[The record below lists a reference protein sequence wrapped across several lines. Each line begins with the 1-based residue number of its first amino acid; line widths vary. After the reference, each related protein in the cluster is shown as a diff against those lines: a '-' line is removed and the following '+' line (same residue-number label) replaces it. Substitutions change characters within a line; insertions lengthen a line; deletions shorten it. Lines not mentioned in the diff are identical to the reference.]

1 MSRLKRVLL
10 WAALIV
16 IILLAVFS
24 IYGAFLGAE
33 RARAF
38 FNTLPLAVYW
48 FALAGL
54 LVVGIVVF
62 RRLLRVPSLLL
73 MHLGCI
79 LIVGGGMWGSKAGH
93 ALGKQLFGIDK
104 ILEGQMA
111 VLERGEDNRVRLA
124 DGNDLAELPFSVRLR
139 DFRMEYYEPGD
150 LFVRTRSGQTWK
162 LPARAGQKL
171 SLGDDLGT
179 IVIQRVFQNLKVD
192 ISGDEPVYHDVP
204 GGSNP
209 ALEVTREKPDGSTSR
224 RYVFE
229 RSMGHRDRNDPLV
242 MTYRRTVSD
251 YISELEIVEDGKVVA
266 AKNIEVNHPLH
277 YGGYHFYQSSYGQDR
292 LGEYTVLSVVSDSGL
307 SAVYAG
313 YAMLIAGVVWHF
325 WGRRT
330 LSAWK
335 DRVSHAVQ
343 APAEP
348 PRTEPDTDSRE
359 AHGD

>member
-10 WAALIV
+10 WAALIA
-16 IILLAVFS
+16 IILLAAFS

-33 RARAF
+33 RAQAF

-54 LVVGIVVF
+54 LIAGMVIF

-79 LIVGGGMWGSKAGH
+79 LIIGGGMWSSKAGH

-111 VLERGEDNRVRLA
+111 ILERGEDNRVRFA
-124 DGNDLAELPFSVRLR
+124 DSNDIAELPFSVRLR
-139 DFRMEYYEPGD
+139 DFRMEYYEPGALVVQARD
-150 LFVRTRSGQTWK
+150 GGAWR
-162 LPARAGQKL
+162 LPAEPGRAL
-171 SLGDDLGT
+171 SLGENLGE
-179 IVIQRVFQNLKVD
+179 VRIQRVFENFKIGMEGEERKPYD
-192 ISGDEPVYHDVP
+192 AP

-209 ALEVTREKPDGSTSR
+209 ALEVTVENPDGTTAT

-229 RSMGHRDRNDPLV
+229 RFPGHSHPEDQLV
-242 MTYRRTVSD
+242 LRYRRTVSD
-251 YISELEIVEDGKVVA
+251 YISELEIVKDRKVVA
-266 AKNIEVNHPLH
+266 AKDIEVNHPLH
-277 YGGYHFYQSSYGQDR
+277 YGGYHFYQSSYGEDR
-292 LGEYTVLSVVSDSGL
+292 LGEYTVLMVVSDSGL

-313 YAMLIAGVVWHF
+313 YAMLIAGICWHF

-330 LSAWK
+330 LTAWK
-335 DRVSHAVQ
+335 ERMARAVQ
-343 APAEP
+343 MPAASQS
-348 PRTEPDTDSRE
+348 THPDTNSRE
-359 AHGD
+359 THGD

>member
-150 LFVRTRSGQTWK
+150 LFVRSRSGQTWK

-266 AKNIEVNHPLH
+266 AKD
-277 YGGYHFYQSSYGQDR
+277 DR

>member
-10 WAALIV
+10 WAALIA

-54 LVVGIVVF
+54 LIVGIVIF
-62 RRLLRVPSLLL
+62 RRLVRVPSLLL

-79 LIVGGGMWGSKAGH
+79 LVVGGGMWGSKTGQ

-111 VLERGEDNRVRLA
+111 ILERGEDNRVRLA
-124 DGNDLAELPFSVRLR
+124 DGNDVAELPFSVRLK
-139 DFRMEYYEPGD
+139 DFRMEYYEPGYLMVQSRD
-150 LFVRTRSGQTWK
+150 GGNWK
-162 LPARAGQKL
+162 LPAEPGREL
-171 SLGDDLGT
+171 SLGENLGKVS
-179 IVIQRVFQNLKVD
+179 IERVFENFKIGMEGEQRKPYD
-192 ISGDEPVYHDVP
+192 AP

-209 ALEVTREKPDGSTSR
+209 ALEVVVEKPDGTTAT

-229 RSMGHRDRNDPLV
+229 RFPGHAHPEDQLALR
-242 MTYRRTVSD
+242 YRRIVSD
-251 YISELEIVEDGKVVA
+251 YISELEIVKDGSVVA
-266 AKNIEVNHPLH
+266 AKDIEVNHPLH
-277 YGGYHFYQSSYGQDR
+277 YGGYHFYQSSYGEDH
-292 LGEYTVLSVVSDSGL
+292 LGEYTVLMVVSDSGL
-307 SAVYAG
+307 NAVYIG
-313 YAMLIAGVVWHF
+313 YAMLIAGIFWHF

-330 LSAWK
+330 LAAWK
-335 DRVSHAVQ
+335 DRVSRAAQ

-348 PRTEPDTDSRE
+348 PGRGPNTDSRE
-359 AHGD
+359 THGD